1 MKFEQIFW
9 EYDIESVVRFN
20 KELLTVYDLS
30 YILIDFQ
37 AVINN
42 MTEIIYDSM
51 AEKFQIVKTKN
62 YDLIDIIEKKEYED
76 IYVPQQ
82 HPSWQREIEKNAESV
97 ILGLNRKS
105 ADISNQTTLRYK
117 QTTNRRFNR
126 KHQMNL
132 KLNGFSK
139 GSLILDLAN
148 SLIVSILIEF
158 LKELVGKK
166 TGNEKII
173 NTTINNQYILFDK
186 EKIKILPKDSCVANA
201 ISFNNVNNQAQLEVK
216 KIVHDVVK
224 LSKPDEN
231 IEHSIRRLLCE
242 LKRNGIVNEYVIY
255 DERGIKTAVRDI
267 ERFVGNFMD
276 IKI

>member
-9 EYDIESVVRFN
+9 DYDIESVVRFN

-76 IYVPQQ
+76 TYVAQQ

-105 ADISNQTTLRYK
+105 ADRTSLRLK

-216 KIVHDVVK
+216 KIVRDVVN

-231 IEHSIRRLLCE
+231 IEYSIRRLLCE